1 MILEIMKI
9 ISYNPVI
16 NIIHKIDMV
25 FFRVNVGLY
34 FLRDT
39 NHFVVECISLI
50 LIDRIDRWRFSRW
63 QPTKILQSYFTNLHL
78 ITEIFR
84 LYLLVD

>member
-50 LIDRIDRWRFSRW
+50 LIDRIDRW
-63 QPTKILQSYFTNLHL
+63 PTKILQSYFTNLHL

-84 LYLLVD
+84 L